1 VPLTLDQKSNV
12 RRHLKFAIGGL
23 PRTSPVGG
31 SLGAFAG
38 YRWNQAWGRLEFALN
53 NMAPDE
59 EARLLGLGYGA
70 VALMGPLVDGSGNP
84 VPAAGNTV
92 TVTFQGGALTGQH
105 QVTATAVAGDSLLQ
119 LVARLAVAVNN
130 DTTMQAANI
139 QALAPYGTGSFS
151 QTYTGAAGNPIQNA
165 AIPLPEVAFTSPSAF
180 QVVSVT
186 NTGVI
191 GAAVTATG
199 AQLEP
204 SAPVDWTQ
212 SPYGTVYGYLP
223 ICDKLLGSEYG
234 TSRSLDTA
242 NAGGPLGWT
251 PSMFEIKTRR
261 RLYNRACVDMAEY
274 IFGKASQDGI
284 VGHRGSLENVQ
295 SDF

>member
-1 VPLTLDQKSNV
+1 MPLTLDQKSNV
-12 RRHLKFAIGGL
+12 RRHLRFAVGGL

-38 YRWNQAWGRLEFALN
+38 YRWNQAWGLLEFRMN
-53 NMAPDE
+53 NLAPDE

-70 VALMGPLVDGSGNP
+70 VALVGPLVDGSGNP

-92 TVTFQGGALTGQH
+92 TVTFQGGNLQAAH

-119 LVARLAVAVNN
+119 LVARIAVAVNN
-130 DTTMQAANI
+130 DATMQAAAI
-139 QALAPYGTGSFS
+139 QALAPYGTGAFS
-151 QTYTGAAGNPIQNA
+151 QTYTGAAGNPVGNA
-165 AIPLPEVAFTSPSAF
+165 AIPVPEVAFTSPVAF
-180 QVVSVT
+180 QITAVT
-186 NTGVI
+186 NTGAI
-191 GAAVTATG
+191 GAAITATG

-212 SPYGTVYGYLP
+212 TPYGTVWGYLA
-223 ICDKLLGSEYG
+223 ICDKLLGSDYG

-251 PSMFEIKTRR
+251 PSPFELRNRR
-261 RLYNRACVDMAEY
+261 KLYKRACLDLAEY
-274 IFGKASQDGI
+274 IFGKEGQDGI
-284 VGHRGSLENVQ
+284 VGHRGSLENVGEY
-295 SDF
+295 